1 MQQRQQQLESGALDE
16 QAKTSAKAALQSQII
31 SLNAQLQQAYA
42 QLNEALQAQGSSS
55 SGSQVNTYA

>member
-1 MQQRQQQLESGALDE
+1 MQQREQQLEGGALDE

-31 SLNAQLQQAYA
+31 SLNGQLQQAYA